1 MVDDWDKMNAKS
13 GVSKRTAQS
22 RIEGERCIEG
32 AWNALKRPI
41 PAVEQAKFLFER
53 AREAFATAGAADKIE
68 VLKELELKIV
78 QIESVRDPFLFLSQT
93 LHPTRYTLDP
103 RP

>member
-1 MVDDWDKMNAKS
+1 MMVDDWDKKNAKS

-78 QIESVRDPFLFLSQT
+78 QIESVRDPK
-93 LHPTRYTLDP
+93 P
-103 RP
+103 